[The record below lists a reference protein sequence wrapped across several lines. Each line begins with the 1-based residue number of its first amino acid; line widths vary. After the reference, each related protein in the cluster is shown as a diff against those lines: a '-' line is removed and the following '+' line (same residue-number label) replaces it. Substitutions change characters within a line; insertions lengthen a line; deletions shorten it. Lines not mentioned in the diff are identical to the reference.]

1 MSLLQKCKYTVLT
14 RLSFLQQKVN
24 GKKNSDEL
32 RSIENFRFWDGDDY
46 EYEIFPVLS
55 SALSWTRV
63 ISAGKRDS
71 RRHSTTSFSKN
82 IVVAG
87 TSYQILKF
95 IILEPGTEG

>member
-1 MSLLQKCKYTVLT
+1 MSLLQQCKNAVLNVYHFFNKKWT
-14 RLSFLQQKVN
+14 
-24 GKKNSDEL
+24 GKKNSDDL
-32 RSIENFRFWDGDDY
+32 RSIENFRFWDEDDY

-55 SALSWTRV
+55 SALSWTSV

-95 IILEPGTEG
+95 IILQPETEG